1 MCGIIGVVGS
11 PDSRPD
17 TLDVLLEGL
26 ERLEYRG
33 YDSAGVA
40 LVRPGETW
48 RRRAAAGVES
58 VAALRLACRDAPT
71 GARTGI
77 GHTRWATHGAPE
89 AENAHPHLDCTGRV
103 AIIHNGIIEN
113 HATLRDD
120 LATRGHVFA
129 SVTDSEVLA
138 HLVEEARAT
147 GLDLLDAVRA
157 SLDVVRGAFAVAVVD
172 ADEPEVIVAA
182 RRVSPLIVGTAP
194 GVSYVA
200 SDVPA
205 ILDRAKLFYA
215 VNDDEV
221 VRLSPEGF
229 RAVDL
234 EGSPI
239 RLRQLAIDWDLE
251 TAERGGHDDFLS
263 KEIAEQPEALRAT
276 LTDRRRRDGAIT
288 FDELRVDDDEL
299 IAVRRVVLVAAG
311 TSHHAALVA
320 KYAIERWARLSVE
333 VDISSEYRYRDP
345 IVEIGT
351 LVIAVSQ
358 SGETI
363 DTIQAA
369 REARRRGARV
379 VAVTNIVDSSL
390 AREADAV
397 IYTRAGLEVSVAST
411 KAFVTQVAALELLA
425 LRLAQLRATL
435 SAPDV
440 EALFLGLRAVAD
452 QVATTLARHD
462 AVHEVATTLA
472 STRDFFF
479 LGRHVGFP
487 TALEGALKFKELTY
501 RHAEGYPAGEL
512 KHGPLALIEPG
523 VVVVAVTTD
532 PALHAKLL
540 SNMAE
545 VKARG
550 ATVVAVA
557 TDDDESVAAV
567 ADFVLRV
574 PATEPLFTPM
584 VDIVVLQLFAYDT
597 ARLLG
602 RNVDRPRNLAKTV
615 TVE

>member
-1 MCGIIGVVGS
+1 MCGIIGVVGA
-11 PDSRPD
+11 PDS
-17 TLDVLLEGL
+17 LDVLLEGL

-58 VAALRLACRDAPT
+58 VAALRLACADAPSD
-71 GARTGI
+71 ARTGI

-89 AENAHPHLDCTGRV
+89 AVNAHPHLDCTGRV
-103 AIIHNGIIEN
+103 AVIHNGIIEN
-113 HATLRDD
+113 HAVVREELE
-120 LATRGHVFA
+120 ARGHRFA

-138 HLVEEARAT
+138 HLVEESRAA

-157 SLDVVRGAFAVAVVD
+157 SLAVVRGAFAVAVVD
-172 ADEPEVIVAA
+172 ADEPDVIVAA

-194 GVSYVA
+194 GVSYLA

-205 ILDRAKLFYA
+205 ILGRAKAFYA

-221 VRLSPEGF
+221 VRLGPEGF

-239 RLRQLAIDWDLE
+239 RLRQLAIDWDRE
-251 TAERGGHDDFLS
+251 TAEKGGHDDFLS

-276 LTDRRRRDGAIT
+276 LADRRRRDGAIT
-288 FDELRVDDDEL
+288 FDELRVGDDEL
-299 IAVRRVVLVAAG
+299 VEVRRVVLVAAG

-333 VDISSEYRYRDP
+333 VDIASEYRYRDP

-435 SAPDV
+435 PAPDV

-452 QVATTLARHD
+452 QVAATLARHD
-462 AVHEVATTLA
+462 AVRDVAATLA
-472 STRDFFF
+472 GARDFFF

-487 TALEGALKFKELTY
+487 TALEGALKLKELTY

-532 PALHAKLL
+532 PALHAKML
-540 SNMAE
+540 SNLAE

-557 TDDDESVAAV
+557 TDDDDSVEAV